1 MKKLFLFCISIL
13 LIGCGGNSMDNH
25 IGYWQPIDS
34 KVLKVAEISKNG
46 DNYFLNRN
54 ILKKSGVNLLG
65 REIEPSKPTLLQIN
79 DDKLS
84 IMGLEPIALSSDNN
98 ELFVGNNKFKRITKQ
113 QVDAIQFKAEEEFDK
128 KVSDQQL
135 KIPTL

>member
-34 KVLKVAEISKNG
+34 KALKVAEISKDG
-46 DNYFLNRN
+46 ENYFLNRN

-65 REIEPSKPTLLQIN
+65 REIKPSKPTLLQIN

-113 QVDAIQFKAEEEFDK
+113 QVNAIQFKAEEEFDQ
-128 KVSDQQL
+128 KVSEQQL

>member
-1 MKKLFLFCISIL
+1 
-13 LIGCGGNSMDNH
+13 MDNH

-34 KVLKVAEISKNG
+34 KALKVAEISKDG
-46 DNYFLNRN
+46 ENYSLNRN

-65 REIEPSKPTLLQIN
+65 REIKPSKPTLLQIN

-84 IMGLEPIALSSDNN
+84 IMGLEPIALSFDNN

-113 QVDAIQFKAEEEFDK
+113 QVDAIQFKAEEEFD
-128 KVSDQQL
+128 
-135 KIPTL
+135 

>member
-34 KVLKVAEISKNG
+34 KALKVAEISKDG
-46 DNYFLNRN
+46 ENYFLNRN

-65 REIEPSKPTLLQIN
+65 REIKPSKPTLLQIN

-113 QVDAIQFKAEEEFDK
+113 QVDAIQFKAEEEFDQ
-128 KVSDQQL
+128 KVSEQQL